1 MRKHLSRGLKPWQ
14 WSWVSLGVMWLGIPG
29 AAGEANERENAHRG
43 SQNFEGVMWPEQSDH
58 GDISE
63 T

>member
-1 MRKHLSRGLKPWQ
+1 ML
-14 WSWVSLGVMWLGIPG
+14 LGIPG
-29 AAGEANERENAHRG
+29 AAGEANEGENACRG
-43 SQNFEGVMWPEQSDH
+43 FQNFEGVMSPEPNDY